1 MSDHCLVVC
10 DMWKVGPA
18 GAQSARHDRLLR
30 HHVTLDR
37 PFPKAD
43 QWQPIQWE
51 EWTQLLQRHVYG
63 WNQLRAVMDH
73 VPSGPTET
81 CEAASEVRRVMDN
94 VWTSFIASVKTQN
107 AIINGPN
114 PVRWRSQV
122 FTSAEWKGLS
132 CLRNFVA
139 ALLRADMMT
148 AEENSYW
155 VEKLKH
161 IEPPLEN
168 FDWATSLAE
177 WNTQIP
183 ALNKEIRIRQ
193 RELNRIRSQH
203 TRQRMETV
211 IQLRTNNFLGGRT
224 KGVFTSIRRKL
235 DPVQTFT
242 HACVWKLME
251 GQETFSGY
259 IRFRATSIVGS

>member
-1 MSDHCLVVC
+1 M
-10 DMWKVGPA
+10 A
-18 GAQSARHDRLLR
+18 
-30 HHVTLDR
+30 
-37 PFPKAD
+37 
-43 QWQPIQWE
+43 
-51 EWTQLLQRHVYG
+51 
-63 WNQLRAVMDH
+63 H
-73 VPSGPTET
+73 VPSGPTQT
-81 CEAASEVRRVMDN
+81 CEAASKVRRVMDN

-107 AIINGPN
+107 AIINDPN

-122 FTSAEWKGLS
+122 FTSAEWKCLS
-132 CLRNFVA
+132 CLRNF
-139 ALLRADMMT
+139 LRSDMMT

-203 TRQRMETV
+203 TRQRMETA

-242 HACVWKLME
+242 HAGIWKV
-251 GQETFSGY
+251 
-259 IRFRATSIVGS
+259 R